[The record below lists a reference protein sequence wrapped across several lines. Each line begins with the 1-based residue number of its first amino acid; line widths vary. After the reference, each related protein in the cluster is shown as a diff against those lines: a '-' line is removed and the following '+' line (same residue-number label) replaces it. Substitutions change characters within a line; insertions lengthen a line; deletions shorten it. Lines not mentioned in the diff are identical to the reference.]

1 MMRDRLQKAIELR
14 STGRAEEAR
23 SILLDL
29 VATSPDDAEINYQ
42 TAWAHDHLGRENE
55 KLPLFNKWNEKQR

>member
-1 MMRDRLQKAIELR
+1 MRDRLQEAIELR

-29 VATSPDDAEINYQ
+29 VATYPDDAEINYQ
-42 TAWAHDHLGRENE
+42 TAWVHDMLGRERE
-55 KLPLFNKWNEKQR
+55 AIPFYVQAIEQ